1 MKIQIDTHTHST
13 ASGHAYSTID
23 DLARGARR
31 RRLKGFVLTDH
42 GPALPG
48 GTHPYHFS
56 NLRIL
61 PDTIGGVLF
70 FRGVEAN
77 IINIEGQ
84 LDLTPVYLRKLD
96 FVMAG
101 LHEACFKSLDREG
114 NTRLLAT
121 VLANP
126 FVDGL
131 SHPGNPSF
139 PVEIEEV
146 VKAAARYGK
155 TLEINNS
162 SFRVRPGSEKNCLE
176 VARFCKKHGALISCG
191 SDAHYWEDVGN
202 FTKALI
208 LLKEAEVPPELVINS
223 SLERFREFSGRRRAV
238 RNAEEEKLRIV

>member
-48 GTHPYHFS
+48 GPHHYHFS

-77 IINIEGQ
+77 IINIEGDI
-84 LDLTPVYLRKLD
+84 DLTPVYLRKLD

-101 LHEACFKSLDREG
+101 LHEVCFDPLDREG
-114 NTRLLAT
+114 NTRLLVTA
-121 VLANP
+121 LANP

-131 SHPGNPSF
+131 SHPGNPRF
-139 PVEIEEV
+139 PINIEEV
-146 VKAAARYGK
+146 VKAAAQHGK

-162 SFRVRPGSEKNCLE
+162 SFKVRPGSEENCLAA
-176 VARFCKKHGALISCG
+176 ARLCKKHGALMSCG

-202 FTKALI
+202 FTKALA
-208 LLKEAEVPPELVINS
+208 LLEEAEVPPELIVNS
-223 SLERFREFSGRRRAV
+223 SLERFREFSEKRRAI
-238 RNAEEEKLRIV
+238 RTAEEKKLRG